1 MSDLDPAAIMAEHYK
16 GRNGYCVAC
25 GTGIRYHWPC
35 LPWLLARDLAEAQER
50 AESEAR
56 CRRSNSRSARLLI
69 DAIGRDEPE
78 VVAASAAVEA
88 GDWSDEY
95 DFGHIAIAY
104 ITRLRAERAEAQER
118 ERRVRAVVSDW
129 RSVILT
135 MRDRDD
141 GPRTIRLDQYLEGR
155 AEAINRALDGP
166 ARSKT

>member
-1 MSDLDPAAIMAEHYK
+1 MSDLDPAAIM
-16 GRNGYCVAC
+16 
-25 GTGIRYHWPC
+25 
-35 LPWLLARDLAEAQER
+35 
-50 AESEAR
+50 
-56 CRRSNSRSARLLI
+56 
-69 DAIGRDEPE
+69 
-78 VVAASAAVEA
+78 VEA
-88 GDWSDEY
+88 ERTARMLLR
-95 DFGHIAIAY
+95 FGNAMPYPRYEEAAELLDQ
-104 ITRLRAERAEAQER
+104 LRAALDQAQER